1 MQNQEILEKGTTR
14 CDLAEHTSAALSAGL
29 WNSADI
35 RGLAGKSESA
45 DISSL
50 FGDLIFVGEAIS
62 GKAATGNGYIK
73 VYKPENAQVTEKPD
87 ITNDSEKNREVV
99 FKPEVMALAN
109 TTGTNDNQANWR
121 KIQQERIAAQEYSA
135 TDVFLKPGESKVA
148 SQKFAIFDDSMPQV
162 AAPEQKQAVPAD
174 ADIRIAQNLGDFPG
188 LPTPVPSLEQLG
200 ITKETTA
207 AAAEAAK
214 QLFKTWTSEHPLK
227 GMEATLMQAT
237 TANNPHAWDE
247 AQAAFPQLKGV
258 SPALMQAYICNELNN
273 YGFED
278 HKQDVAAI
286 AGIDHGWT
294 LGMTQITTEGIRKF
308 EKQYPQFQKFLE
320 SKGYSGPG
328 HELKALLDAD
338 CVAMIVAAKTASL
351 VDDLRKHHI
360 EHPTNEQLAYAY
372 NPDVYSFSDGHGG
385 KVYKAMYHPDVEISK
400 AQHWDQQK
408 EYYANRPEV
417 LHASAHIHNVMALMH
432 P

>member
-1 MQNQEILEKGTTR
+1 M
-14 CDLAEHTSAALSAGL
+14 
-29 WNSADI
+29 
-35 RGLAGKSESA
+35 
-45 DISSL
+45 
-50 FGDLIFVGEAIS
+50 
-62 GKAATGNGYIK
+62 Y
-73 VYKPENAQVTEKPD
+73 
-87 ITNDSEKNREVV
+87 
-99 FKPEVMALAN
+99 
-109 TTGTNDNQANWR
+109 
-121 KIQQERIAAQEYSA
+121 
-135 TDVFLKPGESKVA
+135 
-148 SQKFAIFDDSMPQV
+148 
-162 AAPEQKQAVPAD
+162 
-174 ADIRIAQNLGDFPG
+174 
-188 LPTPVPSLEQLG
+188 
-200 ITKETTA
+200 
-207 AAAEAAK
+207 
-214 QLFKTWTSEHPLK
+214 KTWTSEHPLK
-227 GMEATLMQAT
+227 GMEGTLMQAT
-237 TANNPHAWDE
+237 AANNPRAWEE

-258 SPALMQAYICNELNN
+258 SPALMQAYVRNELNN

-294 LGMTQITTEGIRKF
+294 LGMTQITTQGIHKF
-308 EKQYPQFQKFLE
+308 EKQYPQFHKFLE
-320 SKGYSGPG
+320 SKGYTGPG

-338 CVAMIVAAKTASL
+338 CVAMIVAAKTTSL

-417 LHASAHIHNVMALMH
+417 LRASAHIQNVMALMH